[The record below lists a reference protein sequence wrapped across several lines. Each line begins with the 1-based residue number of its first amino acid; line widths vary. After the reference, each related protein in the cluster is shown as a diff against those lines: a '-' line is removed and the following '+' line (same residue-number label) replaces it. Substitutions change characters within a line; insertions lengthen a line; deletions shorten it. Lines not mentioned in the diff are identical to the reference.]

1 MILQSYFFS
10 TPIGTLKIVGDHNYI
25 YSINFSKPN
34 KNEKTTYDTI
44 KECAK
49 QLKEYFEGKRKKF
62 DLKIK
67 LQGTEFQKKVWS
79 ELMKIPYGKT
89 VSYSYIAEKIG
100 FPKAARAVGNANNKN
115 KFAIV
120 IPCHRVIAK
129 NGSLSGYA
137 SGVSKKKWLI
147 NFESLNKQKEGIV

>member
-1 MILQSYFFS
+1 MNLQNYFLL
-10 TPIGTLKIVGDHNYI
+10 TPIGTLKIVGDRNYI

-34 KNEKTTYDTI
+34 KNTKITYNTI
-44 KECAK
+44 KECVK

-62 DLKIK
+62 DLKLK
-67 LQGTEFQKKVWS
+67 LQGTKFQKKVWS
-79 ELMKIPYGKT
+79 ELGKIPYGKV

-100 FPKAARAVGNANNKN
+100 LPKAARAVGNANNKN

-129 NGSLSGYA
+129 NSSLSGYA
-137 SGVSKKKWLI
+137 SGISKKKWLI
-147 NFESLNKQKEGIV
+147 DFELSNK